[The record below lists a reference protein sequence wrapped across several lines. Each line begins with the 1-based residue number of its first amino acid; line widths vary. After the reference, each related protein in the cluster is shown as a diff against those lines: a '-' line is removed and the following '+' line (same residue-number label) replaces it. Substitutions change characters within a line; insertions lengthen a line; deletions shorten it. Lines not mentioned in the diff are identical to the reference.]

1 MVNASSVVYASSIA
15 TDKLLGSYTN
25 SFTST
30 NSTPGTTTTTTDTK
44 VTNIADTTF
53 VVGIFSIDSGT
64 TWNAME
70 ADINHSDS
78 NGDISVFAQSSS
90 GIVQVIAKNI
100 RNSSAPAGTWTFTVQ
115 YKIMLIAKSDQGTV
129 TPQPIGGNVYFD
141 SRKNYQ
147 KIALDTFQTIS
158 GTNTVTT
165 FTHNLGYI
173 PRVRIFYETAGVMR
187 IRGGISSSR
196 TDITTSTVTVTM
208 AGTIASTK
216 LYARIYYSA

>member
-1 MVNASSVVYASSIA
+1 MLDPTKIVFASSIA

-25 SFTST
+25 SFTSG

-53 VVGIFSIDSGT
+53 VVGIFTIDGGT
-64 TWNAME
+64 TWNGME
-70 ADINHSDS
+70 TDINHSDAQ
-78 NGDISVFAQSSS
+78 GDIQVFAQSSS
-90 GIVQVIAKNI
+90 GIVQVVAKNT
-100 RNSSAPAGTWTFTVQ
+100 RNASAPVGTWSFTVQ

-147 KIALDTFQTIS
+147 KIAFDTFQTIS
-158 GTNTVTT
+158 GTDTVTT

-173 PRVRIFYETAGVMR
+173 PRVRVFYETAGVLR
-187 IRGGISSSR
+187 IRGGITSSR